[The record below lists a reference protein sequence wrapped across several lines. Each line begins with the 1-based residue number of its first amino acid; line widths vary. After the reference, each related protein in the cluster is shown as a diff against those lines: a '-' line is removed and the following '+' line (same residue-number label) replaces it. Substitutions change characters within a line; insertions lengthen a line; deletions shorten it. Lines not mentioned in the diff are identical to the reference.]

1 MGFQLQELLPPK
13 DASCGPCL
21 DDDVELYADFNSLE
35 QWVQGRPEQVM
46 GESVIQAVAPSW
58 GKAHTVSVELLRK
71 TADLRVA
78 CYLTQALL
86 VENQFEGLSAG
97 LKLIQSLLDAHWE
110 DVHPQLVIDGD
121 KDPDYR
127 VNAIAYLGDPA
138 FVMSLVKVNMVFS
151 RAVGNFSLKDYLV
164 ARGDI
169 VSSDNEDGRSKPELP
184 LINAAFMDAELD
196 RLIQSRQWVSES
208 IESIA
213 QISSVFVD
221 KLSSEYSPQLG
232 QLGEELEQIAKIYD
246 EILVQRN
253 AITDQGSVEQDV
265 TEEEDQMEQKLSP
278 VKQLTGSEE
287 ISSRDDVIKQID
299 RICKY
304 YERFEPSSPVPLVL
318 NRAKKLVTMD
328 FMGIIE
334 DVSPDS
340 VKHILNLAGI
350 KK

>member
-1 MGFQLQELLPPK
+1 MDFQLEGLLPPK
-13 DASCGPCL
+13 GASCGPCL
-21 DDDVELYADFNSLE
+21 DDNVELYADFNSLE
-35 QWVQGRPEQVM
+35 QWVRGRPEQVM
-46 GESVIQAVAPSW
+46 GESVIQAVLPSW
-58 GKAHTVSVELLRK
+58 TKAHTVSVELLRK
-71 TADLRVA
+71 TSDLRVA

-86 VENQFEGLSAG
+86 VERQFEGLSAG
-97 LKLIQSLLDAHWE
+97 LRFVQSLLDAHW
-110 DVHPQLVIDGD
+110 DHVHPQLVIDGD

-169 VSSDNEDGRSKPELP
+169 ASSDNEDGRSKLELP

-196 RLIQSRQWVSES
+196 DLIQSRQWIAES
-208 IESIA
+208 IESIS
-213 QISSVFVD
+213 QIASVFVE

-253 AITDQGSVEQDV
+253 VITDQGSVELGA
-265 TEEEDQMEQKLSP
+265 TEEEDQMEQNLSP
-278 VKQLTGSEE
+278 VNKLTGSEE

-318 NRAKKLVTMD
+318 NRAKKLATMD

-350 KK
+350 EK